1 MKKDNIMNNV
11 KRIRAVIEGRRR
23 KREHILRC
31 ITIRTSDGTNQCV
44 PVGSWSTILKRIYA

>member
-1 MKKDNIMNNV
+1 MKKNNIMNNV
-11 KRIRAVIEGRRR
+11 SKLKAYLECRRR

-44 PVGSWSTILKRIYA
+44 PVGGWATILKRISA